1 MSTDGGSGNQHE
13 SRVKRLQKMKLKEK
27 HKNNTTAAPRA
38 KSHGG
43 KAGVE
48 HRRAPL
54 PATNNDETENPLTR
68 KKFRRLQTSANG
80 REYFENLDKPGET
93 TWEVPAGG
101 AIVQTQIPKTSKVN
115 RMQNK
120 KRKIIMRKKTT
131 SQKVTNPLTSVNR
144 MFRRLETS
152 IGGREYFENV
162 NKPGQTAWE
171 VPENAAIINGKPII
185 DKTSSTT
192 NKEKV
197 SSFNYSTTQEAS
209 DPNHHRKGGTSSRT
223 LIEMS
228 ILTDELLLQP
238 IVENGKNE
246 EQELSMSTSST
257 HNTSKFYKRPTCSVI
272 NAFRLLCGALCCC
285 LFFLYFLSYITL
297 FFGIFFY

>member
-54 PATNNDETENPLTR
+54 PASNNDETENPLTR

-101 AIVQTQIPKTSKVN
+101 AIVQTKIPKSSKVN

-171 VPENAAIINGKPII
+171 VPENAAILNGKPII

-209 DPNHHRKGGTSSRT
+209 DPNHHRKGTSSRT

-238 IVENGKNE
+238 VVENGKNE

-285 LFFLYFLSYITL
+285 LFFLYLLSYITL
-297 FFGIFFY
+297 FFDIFFY